1 MKKLISIVVFALLVV
16 SPAFAQI
23 SSNGKP
29 EVLKS
34 FRMGVCVSSL
44 TRTGL

>member
-34 FRMGVCVSSL
+34 FRMGSVNLL
-44 TRTGL
+44 TRAET